1 MEGLGQGWDKGTL
14 WRLGLGCEGEREND
28 RAPCTWVTW
37 GGGVLSCWS
46 VACKEDL
53 VEEGQAIWRPLDP
66 GLHLIFQSLLQ
77 SFCVEDP
84 QSPVPTEAPA

>member
-1 MEGLGQGWDKGTL
+1 MIEHH
-14 WRLGLGCEGEREND
+14 
-28 RAPCTWVTW
+28 AP
-37 GGGVLSCWS
+37 GSHGVGVGMLSCWS
-46 VACKEDL
+46 VACEEDQE
-53 VEEGQAIWRPLDP
+53 EEGQAIWRPLGL